1 MTHNISSRVGPMSH
15 RYGWRL
21 GTVLLLLVSTL
32 CWAQEQRTRRDAA
45 AERAPRGVRVKVVQL
60 PAPATSSS
68 VSFER
73 ALSLSGR
80 LEAPSAQK
88 LTLEQVGQLA
98 WATQGAMVPQ
108 TGGNGPATATLTP
121 LKVYFSLPDG
131 TYLYD
136 PLNHALQQIAERDA
150 RGVVA
155 QAVFSQQANP
165 PVPATTTGG
174 CQIIIA
180 GSVRDFTAAYG
191 QKARSVMALLAGQM
205 SQNLQLQAVALDLT
219 YVSSADVDS
228 TPVERAL
235 RLSRGTNAVY
245 VALVGY
251 PASRAAEAAE
261 QQQQQVYKR
270 AVLVV
275 PPSGYQDQELAET
288 SRTLALASVQTVIA
302 STRAARIVGS
312 FGSFAQAELPLNQ
325 VNAEDFD
332 AVVYIGG
339 LGTIEYYNNPLA
351 VGLARDAVAQQ
362 KVVAAS
368 STAPVI
374 LANAGVLK
382 GVQATCLPSE
392 RNLLIAAGAIYT
404 GAVVERDGRIVTSTG
419 PQVVPLF
426 VSTIVDALAG
436 N

>member
-1 MTHNISSRVGPMSH
+1 MTRNIYLTAGSISH
-15 RYGWRL
+15 RYGWCL
-21 GTVLLLLVSTL
+21 WTIVLLLVSTIG
-32 CWAQEQRTRRDAA
+32 WAQQERTRRDAPSD
-45 AERAPRGVRVKVVQL
+45 RTPRSLRVKVVQL
-60 PAPATSSS
+60 PAPTTSSS

-73 ALSLSGR
+73 ALSLSAS
-80 LEAPSAQK
+80 LEVPSAQK
-88 LTLEQVGQLA
+88 LTLEQIGQLA
-98 WATQGAMVPQ
+98 WAAQGARVPQ
-108 TGGNGPATATLTP
+108 AGSAGPGTTTLPP

-131 TYLYD
+131 TYVYD
-136 PLNHALQQIAERDA
+136 PLNHALQQIAERDV

-155 QAVFSQQANP
+155 QAVFSQQPNATA
-165 PVPATTTGG
+165 PATTGG

-180 GSVRDFTAAYG
+180 GSARDFTAGYG

-205 SQNLQLQAVALDLT
+205 SQNLQLQAVTLDLT

-228 TPVERAL
+228 AAIERAL
-235 RLSRGTNAVY
+235 RLPRGTSAVY
-245 VALVGY
+245 VALVGH
-251 PASRAAEAAE
+251 PASRAAEAGE
-261 QQQQQVYKR
+261 QQQVYR
-270 AVLVV
+270 QAVLVV
-275 PPSGYQDQELAET
+275 PPSGYQDQELSET

-302 STRAARIVGS
+302 STRAGRLVGS
-312 FGSFAQAELPLNQ
+312 FGSSAQADLPLNQ
-325 VNAEDFD
+325 VDIDDFD

-351 VGLARDAVAQQ
+351 VELARDAVARQ

-392 RNLLIAAGAIYT
+392 RNLLIAAGAIFT
-404 GAVVERDGRIVTSTG
+404 GAGVERDGRIITSAG
-419 PQVVPLF
+419 PLVVPLF
-426 VSTIVDALAG
+426 ASTIVEALAG